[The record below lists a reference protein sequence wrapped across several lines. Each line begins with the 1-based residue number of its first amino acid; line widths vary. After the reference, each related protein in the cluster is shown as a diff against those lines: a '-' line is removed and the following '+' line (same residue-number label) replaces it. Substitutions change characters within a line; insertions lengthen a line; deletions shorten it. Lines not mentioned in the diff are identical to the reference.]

1 MESHATVYVLDDDW
15 RILDSLKALLSSV
28 GFSVEC
34 FPDSSSFFNAADLN
48 APSCLILDINLGA
61 ATGFD
66 VLQQMNASRS
76 AISVV
81 VLSGTE
87 DIRSAVKSMKLG
99 AIEFLSK
106 PIDTQ
111 ELLLAV
117 NTALNRAAKR
127 RERLDAMHCVNER
140 YSRLTP
146 RERDV
151 LPYVVRG
158 FLNKQTA
165 YELGRSE
172 ITIRIHRGNIMRK
185 MQSASLPDLVRQA
198 FQLGIA

>member
-1 MESHATVYVLDDDW
+1 MEDHTTVYVLDDDW
-15 RILDSLKALLSSV
+15 RILNSLKALLSSA
-28 GFSVEC
+28 GFRVQC
-34 FPDSSSFFNAADLN
+34 FLDPPSFFKGADLN
-48 APSCLILDINLGA
+48 APSCLILDINLGT

-66 VLQQMNASRS
+66 VMQKINASRS

-81 VLSGTE
+81 VLSGTG
-87 DIRSAVKSMKLG
+87 DIRSAVKTMKYG
-99 AIEFLSK
+99 AFEFLPK
-106 PIDTQ
+106 PIETQ

-117 NTALNRAAKR
+117 NTALIRAAKR
-127 RERLDAMHCVNER
+127 CERLDALRRVNER
-140 YSRLTP
+140 YGKLTP

-158 FLNKQTA
+158 YLNKQTA

-198 FQLGIA
+198 FHLGIG